1 MKITLE
7 ITNKEYKNWK
17 YFLTKRY
24 GKKLLDKNLFKK
36 AIVELVA
43 QEAQKF
49 LDEEGYTNETLPR

>member
-7 ITNKEYKNWK
+7 ITNKQYENWK

-24 GKKLLDKNLFKK
+24 GKKLLARNLFKK

-43 QEAQKF
+43 KR
-49 LDEEGYTNETLPR
+49 LKNL